1 MSIEAA
7 HINAFL
13 ESTQALFDTMIGLP
27 VTFGTPKIKDGNQP
41 YDISG
46 IIGLSGDVVG
56 SVVIGFDRD
65 AAMKIVTEFT
75 GEETQVDSPDFA
87 DAIGEVAN
95 MIAGG
100 AKAKFAGMSVS
111 IGCPSVITS
120 PNHHVASPSAAAS
133 ITIPC
138 ETTAGRF
145 QIEISFRSVAS
156 GAGQSGASEQ
166 RGTLGDQ
173 ARRA

>member
-1 MSIEAA
+1 MSIEAS

-27 VTFGTPKIKDGNQP
+27 VTFGTPKIKDSNQP

-56 SVVIGFDRD
+56 SVVIGFDQD
-65 AAMKIVTEFT
+65 AAIKIVAEFT
-75 GEETQVDSPDFA
+75 GEETAVDSPDFA

-100 AKAKFAGMSVS
+100 AKAKFDGMSVS
-111 IGCPSVITS
+111 IGCPSVITAPS
-120 PNHHVASPSAAAS
+120 HHISSPSAAAS

-138 ETTAGRF
+138 ETTAGWF
-145 QIEISFRSVAS
+145 QIDISFRSVAS
-156 GAGQSGASEQ
+156 GAGRAGADEQ
-166 RGTLGDQ
+166 RTTLSDQ